1 MSADPNRLDESFHA
15 ARPLAEESDVFLP
28 PRPANSPRPTAP
40 LTPYAGRPRLPDN
53 GLRLVPLDSFVWGGP
68 VRPGGARTGRTRGDH
83 CLMRVTA
90 GVMRII
96 LPSGAVDHGAGSVIF
111 VPAGTAFAADPQ
123 PGVAGQAL
131 LMPPDMGGRLDL
143 PLPNRIIVGSGA
155 SDAFSADLA
164 ALASRA
170 HDPIASATAACRVE
184 LIAAM
189 PQRLSARPEPTRPTL
204 PGQDSRAL
212 VEAYCEL
219 AGREMGRGRT
229 IADLADALGTTAAAM
244 DAACRRHCG
253 CSALDLIYKLR
264 VERGATLLAD
274 RSRSLAQIA
283 EELGFTGVAHL
294 NRVFM
299 AATGRAAEAFRPG
312 G

>member
-1 MSADPNRLDESFHA
+1 MSADLNRIDDYPVAAPALADEPDLFGT
-15 ARPLAEESDVFLP
+15 LQ
-28 PRPANSPRPTAP
+28 PANSARPTAP

-68 VRPGGARTGRTRGDH
+68 SNPSGMRTGRTRGDH

-96 LPSGAVDHGAGSVIF
+96 LPSGTVDHGAGSVIF
-111 VPAGTAFAADPQ
+111 VPAGTSFAADPQ
-123 PGVAGQAL
+123 PGVGGQAL
-131 LMPPDMGGRLDL
+131 LMPRDMAGRLKL
-143 PLPNRIIVGSGA
+143 PLPNRIVVGTGA

-164 ALASRA
+164 ALAARS

-189 PQRLSARPEPTRPTL
+189 LQRLSVRPEAVRPNL

-219 AGREMGRGRT
+219 AEREMGRGRT
-229 IADLADALGTTAAAM
+229 LADLADALGTTSGVL
-244 DAACRRHCG
+244 DAACRRHRG

-264 VERGATLLAD
+264 VERAVVLLAD
-274 RSRSLAQIA
+274 PGRNLAQVA
-283 EELGFTGVAHL
+283 AELGFTGLAHM
-294 NRVFM
+294 NRVLM
-299 AATGRAAEAFRPG
+299 AATGRPAEAFRG
-312 G
+312 QR